1 VDEPAIVVGAITKA
15 HGLKG
20 EVVVLNRSDNPDR
33 WSPGNTVFLGARQ
46 LEITASRPHGAR
58 LLVSFRGVTDR
69 NTADELRGELTV
81 RADQLPELAAG
92 EYWPHQLEGCDVV
105 TDAGRKLGH
114 ITDVIPNPANDLWVA
129 VDDAGTETL
138 IPALEDVLLEVDV
151 HARRILVR
159 DIPGLTAPDA
169 EPGSRR

>member
-1 VDEPAIVVGAITKA
+1 MDEPAIVVGAITKA

-20 EVVVLNRSDNPDR
+20 EVVVVNRSDNPDR
-33 WSPGNTVFLGARQ
+33 WSPGNIVFLGIRE

-69 NTADELRGELTV
+69 TTADELRGELTV
-81 RADQLPELAAG
+81 RPDQLPQLPEG

-105 TDAGRKLGH
+105 TDAGRALGH

-138 IPALEDVLLEVDV
+138 IPALADVLLKVDLDSRQV
-151 HARRILVR
+151 LVR

-169 EPGSRR
+169 PDSSN

>member
-33 WSPGNTVFLGARQ
+33 WSPGNTVFLGARE
-46 LEITASRPHGAR
+46 LVITASRPHGAR
-58 LLVSFRGVTDR
+58 MLVSFQGVTDR

-81 RADQLPELAAG
+81 RPDQLPELAAG
-92 EYWPHQLEGCDVV
+92 EYWPHQLEGCEVV
-105 TDAGRKLGH
+105 TDAGRALGRV
-114 ITDVIPNPANDLWVA
+114 TDVIPNPANDLWVA
-129 VDDAGTETL
+129 VDDAGLETL

-151 HARRILVR
+151 QARRILVR

-169 EPGSRR
+169 QDA